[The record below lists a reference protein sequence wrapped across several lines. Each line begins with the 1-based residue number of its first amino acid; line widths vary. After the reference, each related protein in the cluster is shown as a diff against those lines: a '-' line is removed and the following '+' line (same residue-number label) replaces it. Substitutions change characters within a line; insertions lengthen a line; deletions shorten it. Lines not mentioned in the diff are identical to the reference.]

1 MQYNATFNTFKRRH
15 KAVRLGRN
23 VRYTKKDTKLSYN

>member
-1 MQYNATFNTFKRRH
+1 MQYNATFYTFKRRQ

-23 VRYTKKDTKLSYN
+23 VRYTEKRYKVVL